1 MSLRFRRS
9 LRLAPGIRMNF
20 GMRGASLS
28 LGGRGSG
35 VTFGSRGVTSHF
47 GIPGTGLSLQQRSG
61 TGRRTSPRAA
71 VRTTTLDALL
81 RIGDDG
87 VLQYLYPDET
97 PLPPKLVRAAR
108 QQHGDRIEGLL
119 SAACE
124 SRRAA
129 IREVLDVHVLTPAP
143 GSRARFRE
151 LPFDE
156 AEPESPGD
164 FRPRFHER
172 LIPALRRRAEARHSR
187 RLQEFDEEH
196 AAWIH
201 RRQTHVDGQRT
212 LRAAFDDAQSGAP
225 EAMLALLEAHLGTLE
240 WPRETFV
247 SLEMPDDGST
257 LLLDVDLPE
266 IEDMP
271 TEDVS
276 IASRGAKLNIKSRP
290 VRQRNLDYQRHVL
303 GVLFRVV
310 GEVFAALPSL
320 PAAIASGYSQRAS
333 RATGRVTDEYL
344 VSIRVTREA
353 WRRIGFDTLQSVD
366 PVVALEAFE
375 TRRRIA
381 RDGRFEAI
389 EPIRLAEWGS
399 DEP

>member
-172 LIPALRRRAEARHSR
+172 LIPALRRRAEEKHSR
-187 RLQEFDEEH
+187 RLLEYDEEH
-196 AAWIH
+196 AGWTQ
-201 RRQTHVDGQRT
+201 RQQRT
-212 LRAAFDDAQSGAP
+212 
-225 EAMLALLEAHLGTLE
+225 
-240 WPRETFV
+240 
-247 SLEMPDDGST
+247 ST
-257 LLLDVDLPE
+257 DNGRCVPLS
-266 IEDMP
+266 
-271 TEDVS
+271 T
-276 IASRGAKLNIKSRP
+276 
-290 VRQRNLDYQRHVL
+290 RH
-303 GVLFRVV
+303 
-310 GEVFAALPSL
+310 S
-320 PAAIASGYSQRAS
+320 PA
-333 RATGRVTDEYL
+333 
-344 VSIRVTREA
+344 
-353 WRRIGFDTLQSVD
+353 
-366 PVVALEAFE
+366 
-375 TRRRIA
+375 RRRRCWRCSKRTSALSSGRA
-381 RDGRFEAI
+381 R
-389 EPIRLAEWGS
+389 RLCRLRYPTMDPPS
-399 DEP
+399 CSTSISLR